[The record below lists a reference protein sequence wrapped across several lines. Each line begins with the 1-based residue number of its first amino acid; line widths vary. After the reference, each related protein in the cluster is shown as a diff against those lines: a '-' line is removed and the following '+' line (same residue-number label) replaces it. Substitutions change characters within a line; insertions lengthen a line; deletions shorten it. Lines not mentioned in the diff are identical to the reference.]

1 VSADSTV
8 KNTSV
13 FSIFTMLSRLF
24 GLVRDS
30 LKAFAFGTSNFAVAF
45 DIAFR
50 LPNIFRNLV
59 AEGAL
64 SQAFLPLF
72 QEEKTKGKTPASLA
86 SGAVLCA
93 LSVFLTLFVTSVMIF
108 LPEIVD
114 LVLENGVTGQLSGK
128 IVILGRILFPY
139 ILFMSLSSIYMAI
152 QYSYDSFGWAS
163 VGPAILN
170 IFVIIGFSSYLFMD
184 NQENAWNQVIAFSW
198 ITLFSALVQLAFQ
211 IRAVK
216 KLNASP
222 RWNFL
227 FWKHPIL
234 KKLGLLMLPAVFGL
248 AVQEIGQLIDLF
260 LASLLYDRVP
270 GAVSS
275 LSYAH
280 RLIHLPIGVFG
291 VAIATASLS
300 SLSKLAAAQKMDE
313 YREGLSLGLL
323 LNAMLLIPAS
333 IALILLAEPIIVIL
347 FERGEFTRESTI
359 ECAHALVFY
368 AAGIPGYSLQKLFFS
383 GYYARKDSKTPAIVT
398 VIVLTANVTF
408 SYLLMD
414 QLLHGGLA
422 FGSVLAAYLGTIIYG
437 VLLVKQSYFPA
448 FYTWAP
454 SLAKIIIANI
464 AFGVLLFLAKNQ
476 AQTFQYPIQLVL
488 LIPFGSVTY
497 FLLLKLLRCTELDLF
512 INLLRKR
519 TRNSD

>member
-1 VSADSTV
+1 MSAQTTV

-64 SQAFLPLF
+64 SQAFLPLY
-72 QEEKTKGKTPASLA
+72 QEEKTKNEESAKEA

-93 LSVFLTLFVTSVMIF
+93 LGFILTVFVVSVMIF
-108 LPEIVD
+108 LPEIVSLILQD
-114 LVLENGVTGQLSGK
+114 EASQQLSQK
-128 IVILGRILFPY
+128 IVSLGRILFPY
-139 ILFMSLSSIYMAI
+139 ILLMSLSSIYMAI
-152 QYSYDSFGWAS
+152 QYSFDSFAWAS

-170 IFVIIGFSSYLFMD
+170 VVVIIGFGLYLTINNESD
-184 NQENAWNQVIAFSW
+184 LWKQVVTFSW
-198 ITLFSALVQLAFQ
+198 ITLLSAFVQLAFQ
-211 IRAVK
+211 VRAVK
-216 KLNASP
+216 KLGASP
-222 RWNFL
+222 RWSL
-227 FWKHPIL
+227 KFWQQPIL

-248 AVQEIGQLIDLF
+248 AVQELGQLIDLF
-260 LASLLYDRVP
+260 LASLLFDRVP

-300 SLSKLAAAQKMDE
+300 SLSKLAAANKLDE
-313 YREGLSLGLL
+313 YREGLSLGLR
-323 LNAMLLIPAS
+323 LNALLLIPAS
-333 IALILLAEPIIVIL
+333 IALILLAEPIIGLL
-347 FERGEFTRESTI
+347 FERGEFTRESTL

-437 VLLVKQSYFPA
+437 TLLARQRYFPKLG
-448 FYTWAP
+448 TWLPAL
-454 SLAKIIIANI
+454 SKIILVNI
-464 AFGVLLFLAKNQ
+464 LFGVLLFLGKNL
-476 AQTFQYPIQLVL
+476 TNEWQYLYRL
-488 LIPFGSVTY
+488 LFLIPGGAVIY
-497 FLLLKLLRCTELDLF
+497 LFLLKIARCPELNLF

-519 TRNSD
+519 TASKH